1 MIALPGLTLT
11 TGRPEI
17 ARKILFTFA
26 RYVDAGMLPNNF
38 PDASG
43 QPEYNSLDAALWY
56 FQAVRQY
63 FETTKDTEA
72 LLTLYPALEQ
82 IVNAHLQGTRY
93 HIHADESDGLLYAGE
108 EGVQL
113 TWMDAKVG
121 DWVVTPRIGK
131 PVEVNALW
139 YNALKT
145 MAKLAPIAGK
155 SAEPFQKMADR
166 VKQSFGKFWNS
177 SANFCYDVVDD
188 PRLGNDASLRPNQI
202 FAVSLPESPL
212 SSAQQKAVVDVCA
225 RRLLTSHGL
234 RSLAPGEPGYQRHYA
249 GGPRERDG
257 AYHQGTVWSWL
268 LGPFVLAHLRIYGDR
283 QTAQSF
289 LEPLGMQIT
298 SYGLGTLGEVF
309 DGDAP
314 FTPRGC
320 IAQAWTV
327 AEVLRAWRA
336 TIA

>member
-1 MIALPGLTLT
+1 
-11 TGRPEI
+11 
-17 ARKILFTFA
+17 
-26 RYVDAGMLPNNF
+26 
-38 PDASG
+38 
-43 QPEYNSLDAALWY
+43 
-56 FQAVRQY
+56 
-63 FETTKDTEA
+63 
-72 LLTLYPALEQ
+72 
-82 IVNAHLQGTRY
+82 
-93 HIHADESDGLLYAGE
+93 
-108 EGVQL
+108 
-113 TWMDAKVG
+113 
-121 DWVVTPRIGK
+121 
-131 PVEVNALW
+131 
-139 YNALKT
+139 
-145 MAKLAPIAGK
+145 
-155 SAEPFQKMADR
+155 MADR